1 MRQEETEPNKISLSF
16 SADSFCRERVKVL
29 VLETHVVFDERDGA
43 VKVFFRLLNTVS
55 FLNIWIFGFYDDFV
69 VVFYI
74 VAVVKIAWTNISVCQ

>member
-1 MRQEETEPNKISLSF
+1 M
-16 SADSFCRERVKVL
+16 KVL
-29 VLETHVVFDERDGA
+29 VLETHVVFDERDRA